1 MIIFILLIKPYSIK
15 ILNYLELANELILLL
30 SCYFMMTFTTWI
42 TDVEFQ
48 YKIGDVFIKLL
59 SAVFILNSIMIFIE
73 IGSVDGFSMVLDIV
87 SEVRK
92 DETLAYLSAPTTG

>member
-73 IGSVDGFSMVLDIV
+73 IGSQIKQLFKKTRYEIKWKKYN
-87 SEVRK
+87 EEK
-92 DETLAYLSAPTTG
+92 